1 MSVRS
6 LKTLSEPTSKYIA
19 ILNDNARSVHS
30 LIRAGVE
37 FDYINFLNALADKK
51 LNVAY
56 EIWKQHIRKGGEQWL
71 LPEEFATDILA
82 SPQCLFA
89 SVCDAKL
96 VQLWVNQNLQ
106 AVMDK
111 LLFENKEDD
120 ALFDLNILSGAEVVT
135 KMEEY
140 LPLLPQMVNFHNFEG
155 VSEMIRLITLKLS
168 NEASGNSTLDITS
181 YSYEIKFGLA
191 VILISYGWLDALIKL
206 EQTNSIISTW
216 RDDSGMEM
224 ILDFLFYTAMSTNNL
239 LIMEWFRLNYPFIQE
254 RLREGWYSIPDT
266 SSPLI
271 TKYLN
276 NFTI

>member
-6 LKTLSEPTSKYIA
+6 LRTLSEPTGKYTA
-19 ILNDNARSVHS
+19 IMNDNARSVYS
-30 LIRAGVE
+30 LIHTGVE
-37 FDYINFLNALADKK
+37 FDYINFLNALTNKK

-56 EIWKQHIRKGGEQWL
+56 EIWKQHIHKGGEQWL
-71 LPEEFATDILA
+71 LPKEIGLNTTS

-140 LPLLPQMVNFHNFEG
+140 LPLLPQMVNFRNFEG

-191 VILISYGWLDALIKL
+191 VVLISYGWLDALFKL
-206 EQTNSIISTW
+206 EQTDSIISTW

-239 LIMEWFRLNYPFIQE
+239 LIMEWFRLKYPSIQE
-254 RLREGWYSIPDT
+254 HLRKGWYGIPDT

-276 NFTI
+276 DFTI